1 MGRIALLLLFLV
13 VALASPVEAG
23 PRAISSRTPG
33 GFEKALEDLAE
44 QIEGGASSARVT
56 VAVLEFEGLGGG
68 RPHFAR
74 YTTEVL
80 STTLARRGRF
90 KVIERRRL
98 DRILEELKLNTS
110 ALFDPENRKKFGRVS
125 GVEAILIGS
134 YQNFSASVR
143 LNARLVAT
151 ETGETL
157 AAGSVTGVKDGD
169 VKKLLG
175 EPAPG
180 SLAVNTEDGARVYL
194 NGAFKGKVEKG
205 ILRIPDVEPGRH
217 QVDLRKM
224 GKRRVSATVIVG
236 DSEDASITLGM
247 QRVPG
252 PEAMFY
258 SMLFPGAGSVH
269 LGRSMFGG
277 GDARYAPMAISLT
290 CLSFYGGF
298 WLGEWGLVRSAKRHE
313 WDGDYRKADVRYR
326 WAKVFHRSKPYLLYA
341 GAGMAAVDVVYCFF
355 AGTANSLTAAHEPPK
370 ALRLAVAISP
380 DGGWAAGVVKTF

>member
-1 MGRIALLLLFLV
+1 LFLAM
-13 VALASPVEAG
+13 ALASPCVAG
-23 PRAISSRTPG
+23 PRAASSRTPG
-33 GFEKALEDLAE
+33 GLEKALEDLAE
-44 QIEGGASSARVT
+44 QIEAGASPSGRVT
-56 VAVLEFEGLGGG
+56 VAVLEFEGLGGDQ
-68 RPHFAR
+68 PHFAR

-90 KVIERRRL
+90 RVIERRRL
-98 DRILEELKLNTS
+98 GRILEELKLNAS

-134 YQNFSASVR
+134 YQNFQPSVR

-157 AAGSVTGVKDGD
+157 AAGSVTGMKDGD

-180 SLAVNTEDGARVYL
+180 SLTVRTEDGAKVYL
-194 NGAFKGKVEKG
+194 NGALKGKAEG
-205 ILRIPDVEPGRH
+205 GTLRIPGVEPGGHR
-217 QVDLRKM
+217 VELRKM

-258 SMLFPGAGSVH
+258 SLLFPGAGSVH

-298 WLGEWGLVRSAKRHE
+298 WLGEWGLVRSAKRHQ
-313 WDGDYRKADVRYR
+313 WAGDYHKADVRYR
-326 WAKVFHRSKPYLLYA
+326 WARVFHRSKPYLLYA

-355 AGTANSLTAAHEPPK
+355 AGTANSLTAHRSSGRLP
-370 ALRLAVAISP
+370 RLAVVLSP